1 MVTIENRIFRI
12 YNRERREGIHDM
24 SFFFS
29 VCFLAGLFVF
39 NIFFLLF
46 SFCFCL

>member
-24 SFFFS
+24 S
-29 VCFLAGLFVF
+29 CFLFPFVF
-39 NIFFLLF
+39 
-46 SFCFCL
+46 